1 MVDIISN
8 FFAIRHCTKQS
19 DFMISWQFG
28 GATFGTSD
36 VPHLKRK
43 DKLV

>member
-8 FFAIRHCTKQS
+8 FFYKALHITES

-28 GATFGTSD
+28 GATFGMSD
-36 VPHLKRK
+36 VPLLKRK